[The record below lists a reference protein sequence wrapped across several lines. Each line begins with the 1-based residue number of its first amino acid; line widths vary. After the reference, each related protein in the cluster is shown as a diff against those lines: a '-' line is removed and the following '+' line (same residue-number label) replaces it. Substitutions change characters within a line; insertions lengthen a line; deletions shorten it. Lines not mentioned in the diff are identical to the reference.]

1 MKKSL
6 NHIYKEYPNVAKK
19 MKDQDVVLTNVED
32 VFYQLALFA
41 NDPDTYSFNLTL
53 IYKNLTDDHLVFAL
67 ETIIDFFQSDTY
79 LIKDKSVSF
88 IRNSDEIE
96 ELYNQTMFAKYL
108 SENGLTS
115 FSPRSINVYYER
127 GKLPKADKIINN
139 RPHWYKS
146 TVELFLENKKT
157 DSHKKK

>member
-6 NHIYKEYPNVAKK
+6 DQIYNLYPNVAKK
-19 MKDQDVVLTNVED
+19 MKKEDVVLTNVED

-67 ETIIDFFQSDTY
+67 ETIIEFFQKDTY
-79 LIKDKSVSF
+79 LIKDKKVSF
-88 IRNSDEIE
+88 IRNTDETE

-115 FSPRSINVYYER
+115 YSPRSINVYYER
-127 GKLPKADKIINN
+127 GKLPKADKIINKK
-139 RPHWYKS
+139 PHWYES
-146 TVELFLENKKT
+146 TVELFLENKKS
-157 DSHKKK
+157 DSRKKK